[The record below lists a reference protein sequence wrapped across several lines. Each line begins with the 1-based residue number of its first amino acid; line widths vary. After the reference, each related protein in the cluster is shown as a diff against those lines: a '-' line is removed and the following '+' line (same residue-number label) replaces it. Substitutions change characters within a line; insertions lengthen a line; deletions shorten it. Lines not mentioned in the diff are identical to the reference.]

1 MDKNN
6 TIRDLIILF
15 VKENYK
21 SYLHENNLKY
31 IKEEEIPDIV
41 QKVYVEKKD
50 NLKVWLKECLKKI
63 QGDNYMGDLAY
74 QNILV
79 EIFQDD
85 KLNCVR
91 LQNEIKYFQENNKE
105 IR

>member
-1 MDKNN
+1 
-6 TIRDLIILF
+6 
-15 VKENYK
+15 
-21 SYLHENNLKY
+21 
-31 IKEEEIPDIV
+31 
-41 QKVYVEKKD
+41 
-50 NLKVWLKECLKKI
+50 
-63 QGDNYMGDLAY
+63 MGDLAY